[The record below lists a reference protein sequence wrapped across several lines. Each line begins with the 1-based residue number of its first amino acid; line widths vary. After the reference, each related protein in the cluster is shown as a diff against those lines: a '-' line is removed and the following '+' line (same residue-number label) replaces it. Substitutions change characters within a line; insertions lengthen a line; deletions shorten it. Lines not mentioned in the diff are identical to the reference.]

1 MIAQTTITPKYQLH
15 IPIAIR
21 KAAGLERHGKAIIR
35 TDGNKI
41 IVEPIKESP
50 ILKLAGSLR
59 GKKPIKKIDLDNIR
73 DYIDYGRK

>member
-21 KAAGLERHGKAIIR
+21 RAIGLERHGKAIIR
-35 TDGNKI
+35 ADGTKI
-41 IVEPIKESP
+41 IIEPIKESP
-50 ILKLAGSLR
+50 ILKLAGVLK
-59 GKKPIKKIDLDNIR
+59 GKKPTKEIDIERIR